1 MGAERRVTAADVAR
15 SLGISRATVGFVLNN
30 TPGTRISAAT
40 RERVVAEAERLGYR
54 PHRAAQDLRRGT
66 SRIILLALPDW
77 PVEYSMRVHLE
88 EASLAL
94 DEAGYTLVTT
104 TRQETRRAT
113 PLWELLNPAVV
124 MGFTPFS
131 AEEIASMRAC
141 GITRILP
148 DPTDDTPFNDAAVIT
163 AGPRLQVEYLHDRG
177 HRRLAFAAATDPRIS
192 PLVHARLHAAAG
204 HAEHL
209 GLAPLDVR
217 QVDHQTTSATEAV
230 DTWHESGVTGIV
242 AYNDDIA
249 ATVVGAAVRAG
260 LTVPGDLS
268 VIGHD
273 DSPIAAMFVP
283 SITSVRLD
291 QVGLGRYFAEL
302 ALHTAENR
310 PAPPIPDIG
319 ASVTE
324 RDSTDRSSVSTAGL
338 LLRDQAK

>member
-15 SLGISRATVGFVLNN
+15 SLGISRATVGFVLND

-40 RERVVAEAERLGYR
+40 RDRVVAEAERLGYR
-54 PHRAAQDLRRGT
+54 PHRAAQDLRRGR

-94 DEAGYTLVTT
+94 DEAGYTLVTS
-104 TRQETRRAT
+104 TRHETRRAT
-113 PLWELLNPAVV
+113 PLWEILNPDVV
-124 MGFTPFS
+124 MGFAPFS
-131 AEEIASMRAC
+131 AEEIASMRDC
-141 GITRILP
+141 GITRIVP
-148 DPTDDTPFNDAAVIT
+148 DPADETPIDDAPVIT
-163 AGPRLQVEYLHDRG
+163 AGPRLQVEYLHGLG
-177 HRRLAFAAATDPRIS
+177 HRRLAFAAAADPRIS
-192 PLVHARLHAAAG
+192 PLVHARLQAAARQ
-204 HAEHL
+204 AEHL
-209 GLAPLDVR
+209 GVDPLDVR
-217 QVDHQTTSATEAV
+217 QVDHRTKSAAEAV
-230 DTWHESGVTGIV
+230 RAWHESGVTGVV

-249 ATVVGAAVRAG
+249 ATVVGAAIRTG
-260 LTVPGDLS
+260 LAIPDDMA

-302 ALHTAENR
+302 ALHTAEDH
-310 PAPPIPDIG
+310 PAPTILDIG

-324 RDSTDRSSVSTAGL
+324 RDSTG
-338 LLRDQAK
+338 QG